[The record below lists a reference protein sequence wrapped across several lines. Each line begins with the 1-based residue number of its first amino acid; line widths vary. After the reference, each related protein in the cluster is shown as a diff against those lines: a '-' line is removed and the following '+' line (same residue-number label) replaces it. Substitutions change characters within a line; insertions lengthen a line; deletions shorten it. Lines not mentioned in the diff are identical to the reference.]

1 MRLNFMLHGGR
12 EPAIRLL
19 SIQKANFAVPC
30 LPVSSRTPKLT
41 ARGKHLL
48 NIASRLH
55 FSLKEHVLLSGCRDA
70 NMVCAG
76 IHTKRY
82 LLFVATAAIKQLDRE
97 RNHPHHLRFV
107 LLQEQACFSWLTWHQ
122 RLPVTI

>member
-55 FSLKEHVLLSGCRDA
+55 LSLKEHVLLSCCRDT
-70 NMVCAG
+70 NMVCACS
-76 IHTKRY
+76 KLQRP
-82 LLFVATAAIKQLDRE
+82 
-97 RNHPHHLRFV
+97 HPHPAQNPPLPLAQVFLEPR
-107 LLQEQACFSWLTWHQ
+107 QRNIAGISPPGQAEPFPPWRGQ
-122 RLPVTI
+122 